1 MRGFIQDI
9 PVKKH
14 MLGLKVLLYSF
25 TLSFHKSCL
34 LRGAHTVNIFEIY
47 IGATNGLSQT

>member
-1 MRGFIQDI
+1 MLGFIQDI

-14 MLGLKVLLYSF
+14 TLGLKLLLYSF

-34 LRGAHTVNIFEIY
+34 LKEAHTVNIFKIY
-47 IGATNGLSQT
+47 IGTTNVLSQT